1 MHNLVPKIYWL
12 LRWKAAKIV
21 LNGASCAAANVPVGA
36 RLWGGTRLHLFA
48 PEWLAFNHVS
58 LLLCAQKLNV
68 IHLLVL
74 LVLFHARNLSFLHY
88 IGHPLHWLYQWNA
101 AIGITNGDGD
111 WWFTIQQI
119 HQSGRLPGPYT
130 AFHCVAFTQNIC
142 CCSKLSDA
150 LLLHFH
156 KIVTQ
161 LWFSPSDCK
170 NTESNTF
177 TGNTG
182 NTGWTRSI
190 FLIHTPSFKTFTY
203 KKRSS
208 SKAKAE
214 PRFLATEMHLH
225 D

>member
-1 MHNLVPKIYWL
+1 MGRHQTAPVCT
-12 LRWKAAKIV
+12 RIV
-21 LNGASCAAANVPVGA
+21 GVQPCFSVVVCTKVKCDPPTGAVGAFATSCA
-36 RLWGGTRLHLFA
+36 H
-48 PEWLAFNHVS
+48 
-58 LLLCAQKLNV
+58 
-68 IHLLVL
+68 
-74 LVLFHARNLSFLHY
+74 NLSFLHY

-111 WWFTIQQI
+111 SPSSKFINLAGCQDPI
-119 HQSGRLPGPYT
+119 LHCIALHCI
-130 AFHCVAFTQNIC
+130 AFNQNIC